1 MNWKALW
8 NIHSTYKYKA
18 FLFHLVYPVDLT
30 LDNTDIRAW
39 ENVRERPLFQAEVKD
54 PREIWSL
61 TSFIV
66 RMWVCMLSSHC
77 VKLRRPRGLTAFWV
91 LWQLNLCF
99 SVYLFGGTAFAGEG
113 WKWEGIFVAIVWWYD
128 PVSLDAYV
136 CRPGHIIQGWS
147 LHVRG
152 QIFYGLIFSFLLLFL
167 SLTFFL
173 FYLLFTT
180 SICYLDRKKPIK
192 WSLVLC
198 EIRMSIYNKIQL

>member
-18 FLFHLVYPVDLT
+18 FLFPLVYRVDLT

-54 PREIWSL
+54 SRETWSL

-66 RMWVCMLSSHC
+66 RMWVCMPSSHC
-77 VKLRRPRGLTAFWV
+77 VRLRLPRGLTAFWV

-99 SVYLFGGTAFAGEG
+99 SAHLFGGTAFAGEG

-128 PVSLDAYV
+128 PVSLDAHV
-136 CRPGHIIQGWS
+136 CRPGHINQGWS

-152 QIFYGLIFSFLLLFL
+152 QIFLWINI
-167 SLTFFL
+167 FFL
-173 FYLLFTT
+173 IVISISYFLFILFTF
-180 SICYLDRKKPIK
+180 
-192 WSLVLC
+192 
-198 EIRMSIYNKIQL
+198 YNKHMLFR